1 MEMSAVPSPSPSPT
15 TRTTSTP
22 KSSKVVLQAQ
32 EPVLPPLVEED
43 DLSNIPP
50 SSSINSANSL
60 PLPPTSQPNQKNVFQ
75 HFPMLGNMPY
85 PPFISPQTGFVLPP
99 SPTALR
105 SSQMQGSITLPFPL
119 LLPVPIPVPIPVF
132 IPVPTTIMPARD
144 NINKPVNQKG
154 MLLKPF
160 FRLKNISL
168 LKKTKLK

>member
-1 MEMSAVPSPSPSPT
+1 MPAVPSPSPSPNA
-15 TRTTSTP
+15 RPSSTP

-50 SSSINSANSL
+50 SSSINNGNSANCL

-105 SSQMQGSITLPFPL
+105 SSQMPGSITLPFPL

-132 IPVPTTIMPARD
+132 IPVPTTIMPAKD
-144 NINKPVNQKG
+144 DITKPVNQKG
-154 MLLKPF
+154 ILLKPF
-160 FRLKNISL
+160 FR
-168 LKKTKLK
+168 